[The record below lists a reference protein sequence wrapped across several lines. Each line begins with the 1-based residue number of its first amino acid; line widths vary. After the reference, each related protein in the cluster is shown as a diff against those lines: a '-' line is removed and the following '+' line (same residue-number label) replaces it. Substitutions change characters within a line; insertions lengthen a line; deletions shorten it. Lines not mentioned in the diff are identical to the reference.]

1 LNERV
6 IGILNSERL
15 GSGGGLSGI
24 IAQHFLLGAE
34 ENHE

>member
-1 LNERV
+1 M
-6 IGILNSERL
+6 NSERF

-24 IAQHFLLGAE
+24 IAQHFILGAE